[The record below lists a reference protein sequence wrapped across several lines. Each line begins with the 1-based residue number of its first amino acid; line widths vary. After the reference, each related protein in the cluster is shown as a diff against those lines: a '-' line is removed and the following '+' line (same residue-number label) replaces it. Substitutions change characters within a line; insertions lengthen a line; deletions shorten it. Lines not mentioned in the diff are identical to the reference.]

1 MFLVTIA
8 LSAVIVGPVTSFA
21 VAFAGS
27 ESAPFPFLVTTVTS
41 VPSFTLFSG
50 IVISPVFSSIRTS
63 GLFTVHLP
71 LVPLVPTA
79 VFGASSSPV

>member
-1 MFLVTIA
+1 M
-8 LSAVIVGPVTSFA
+8 IVGPVTSFA
-21 VAFAGS
+21 IAFAGS
-27 ESAPFPFLVTTVTS
+27 ESAPFPFFVITVTS

-71 LVPLVPTA
+71 LVPFVPSA
-79 VFGASSSPV
+79 VCDLLASSV